1 MTRNKD
7 QAKNRFKNRKQY
19 SKEHLEALSVG
30 YCASENGFVNPF
42 NNKKYKNIGS
52 LKISLAM
59 EMTKESLH
67 YYIFLIT
74 KPKCDVCKNEIA
86 DYVDYCKRSFRCQPC
101 TYNSNGKIKKIWG
114 EEARNSANEKISK
127 KKKEYARTSA
137 GKENY
142 KKVGK
147 RNSEFLKDHFQ
158 TSEGKKQIENSAIK
172 QSATMKEKIRNGEFT
187 PNITNTWTNWDA
199 IIYLD
204 NGEVKKFRSSWE
216 AAFWYSNQHLKFE
229 YMRIPYELEGK
240 KHVYI
245 ADFFDEETNTV
256 YEIKPKGQ
264 WLNQN
269 NKMQK
274 AITYC
279 LENNI
284 DFVWVNEY
292 NIMDYVKPNLFFG
305 DNRKQLEKMMEGVI
319 KHEKI
324 ENQKH

>member
-1 MTRNKD
+1 MIHNKD
-7 QAKNRFKNRKQY
+7 QKKNRYKNRESF
-19 SKEHLEALSVG
+19 SKEYLETLSADYSV
-30 YCASENGFVNPF
+30 SKKEFTNPF
-42 NNKKYKNIGS
+42 TNKKYENIGN
-52 LKISLAM
+52 LKRSLAM
-59 EMTKESLH
+59 KMSEESLH

-74 KPKCDVCKNEIA
+74 KPECDVCKNEIT
-86 DYVDYCKRSFRCQPC
+86 DYIDYCKRSFRCQIC
-101 TYNSNGKIKKIWG
+101 TYNSNGKIKKVWSK
-114 EEARNSANEKISK
+114 EARKSANEKISK
-127 KKKEYARTSA
+127 RKKEYAKSSA

-147 RNSEFLKDHFQ
+147 RNSEFLKEYFQ
-158 TSEGKKQIENSAIK
+158 TTEGKEQIENSSKK
-172 QSATMKEKIRNGEFT
+172 QSATMKKKIRNGEFT

-204 NGEVKKFRSSWE
+204 NGDVKKFRSSWE

-229 YMRIPYELEGK
+229 YMRIPYILEGEM
-240 KHVYI
+240 HVYI

-284 DFVWVNEY
+284 DFVWINEY
-292 NIMDYVKPNLFFG
+292 NIMKYIKKEIFFDENL
-305 DNRKQLEKMMEGVI
+305 KQLEKMMSGVI
-319 KHEKI
+319 HYDEI